1 MTAAQLVN
9 DYLDAYT
16 NGDVETAASLVS
28 EDFSFQGPMQA
39 TVGRDALKKMVA
51 HVASGAR
58 GCRILRQWQDGN
70 EVCSVY
76 EFNVDTGT
84 GPTSVL
90 VSEWNTVSDGQVASS
105 LMVFDTGPFR
115 PAARGGAEIIDPVC
129 GMRVDPATAAAHRNH
144 AARDYYF
151 CSEACAEGFDA
162 NPERYLARR
171 VS

>member
-1 MTAAQLVN
+1 
-9 DYLDAYT
+9 
-16 NGDVETAASLVS
+16 
-28 EDFSFQGPMQA
+28 MQA

-76 EFNVDTGT
+76 GFNVETSA

-105 LMVFDTGPFR
+105 LMEFDTGPFR
-115 PAARGGAEIIDPVC
+115 PAARGDAEIIDPVC
-129 GMRVDPATAAAHRNH
+129 GMRVDPATAAAHRNQ

-162 NPERYLARR
+162 NPERYLARA
-171 VS
+171 